1 MLTIALF
8 WADPG
13 PAIEILMG
21 NHRRVDLEFCYCSIY
36 TECWIS
42 HSGTTQAVSGLLLK
56 AFRKSA
62 CEVFGETASPAN
74 PCSLP
79 AVLLPPTDP
88 ILNQMKVNGIIRCAQ
103 NDLDDDETPRRMGM
117 GSFKWEV

>member
-1 MLTIALF
+1 MTL
-8 WADPG
+8 
-13 PAIEILMG
+13 
-21 NHRRVDLEFCYCSIY
+21 VV
-36 TECWIS
+36 
-42 HSGTTQAVSGLLLK
+42 HSKMS
-56 AFRKSA
+56 R
-62 CEVFGETASPAN
+62 EVFGGTASPAN